1 MTAEMMRKEVM
12 KHFIYLTFLYLS
24 VISCR
29 TSVKTEERT
38 ELMGTKAEVPAKGTF
53 GYDLAFL
60 RKYDS
65 VIVLSNPAQQAQIIV
80 SPRLQGRVMTST
92 ADGSIGKSYGWV
104 NYGLIASNTF
114 QPHINAF
121 GGEDRFWLGPE
132 GGQFSIFFK
141 KDDPFDLTHWQT
153 PVAVDTESFQMI
165 SHSPDRIQLR
175 KDMLLQNYSGTSFQL
190 RVNRSIRL
198 LSDIEISKLL
208 NYSLTDSIKA
218 VGFESDNRITNTGSQ
233 AWQPSSGLLSVW
245 ILGMFR
251 PSSATTIIIP
261 IKEGPENELGP
272 AVNDRY
278 FGKVPDDRLDVQSKV
293 LYFRGDGQQRGKIG
307 VPFKR
312 AKSLLGSYDA
322 QQGILTIVQFNLPET
337 PSTYVNS
344 LWEIQK
350 DPFSGDVI
358 NSYNDGPA
366 EPGVKPMGPFYE
378 LETSSPAA
386 ALAPNASLSHIHRTF
401 HFEGSMQ
408 DLDKLCQ
415 ATLGVPLQ
423 EVVKALL

>member
-1 MTAEMMRKEVM
+1 MA
-12 KHFIYLTFLYLS
+12 LAS
-24 VISCR
+24 
-29 TSVKTEERT
+29 
-38 ELMGTKAEVPAKGTF
+38 KGTF

-60 RKYDS
+60 QEYDS

-92 ADGSIGKSYGWV
+92 SQGSDGKSYGWV
-104 NYGLIASNTF
+104 NYELIASRAF

-141 KDDPFDLTHWQT
+141 KGDPFDLTHWQT
-153 PVAVDTESFQMI
+153 PVAVDTESFQVI
-165 SHSPDRIQLR
+165 SHSPDRVQLR
-175 KDMLLQNYSGTSFQL
+175 KDMEVQNYSGASFQL
-190 RVNRSIRL
+190 RVNRSVRL
-198 LSDIEISKLL
+198 LSEIDISKLL
-208 NYSLTDSIKA
+208 AYSLTDSIKA
-218 VGFESDNRITNTGSQ
+218 VGFESDNRITNIGTQ
-233 AWQPSSGLLSVW
+233 AWEPSSGLVSVW

-251 PSSATTIIIP
+251 PSPATTIIIP
-261 IKEGPENELGP
+261 IKEGSEQELGP
-272 AVNDRY
+272 PVNDRY
-278 FGKVPDDRLDVQSKV
+278 FGKVPDDRLDVQGKV
-293 LYFRGDGQQRGKIG
+293 LYFKGDGQQRGKIG
-307 VPFKR
+307 VPFNR
-312 AKSLLGSYDA
+312 AKPMLGSYDA

-366 EPGVKPMGPFYE
+366 EPGAKPMGPFYE

-386 ALAPNASLSHIHRTF
+386 ALAPGRSLSHVHRTF
-401 HFEGSMQ
+401 HFEGPMEE
-408 DLDKLCQ
+408 LDKLCQ